1 MQTKRPD
8 GLNHPDAHPPSAPAG
23 GGPEGAEAPAETR
36 NHIQSAPEGSS
47 AAGGAAKSRPQDCNR
62 IRRLRRRG
70 GSFPAEGGKLS
81 LQIRR
86 PGAQRPGGFAA
97 ARRPRS
103 PVPNSKK
110 WPAGHF
116 FERARSAV
124 SIGCVPGGPDIAG
137 GGSPAPQGRIGRP
150 KRATPADN
158 DDDSS

>member
-70 GSFPAEGGKLS
+70 GSFSAPRKTFLTLANGREE
-81 LQIRR
+81 
-86 PGAQRPGGFAA
+86 GFALRPVSECKLKKV
-97 ARRPRS
+97 ARRPL
-103 PVPNSKK
+103 
-110 WPAGHF
+110 F
-116 FERARSAV
+116 
-124 SIGCVPGGPDIAG
+124 
-137 GGSPAPQGRIGRP
+137 
-150 KRATPADN
+150 
-158 DDDSS
+158 